1 MAEAH
6 ESLNANGQKL
16 ISFSIAAQE
25 YCVDV
30 MAVREIRG
38 WTMATTLPASPD
50 HVRGIINLRGTVLP
64 IVDLS
69 ARLGLG
75 TTESSARN
83 VIIVVEIA
91 GQQVGLL
98 VDAVSEIF
106 TVDPATMQPVPDVG
120 SEAVKRMV
128 RGILPSDGGK
138 LISWIA
144 LDNTLIDTHLQAA

>member
-1 MAEAH
+1 MTTPATSVAKQ
-6 ESLNANGQKL
+6 GQEL
-16 ISFSIAAQE
+16 ISFSIAEQE

-38 WTMATTLPASPD
+38 WTQATTLPASPE

-75 TTESSARN
+75 TTASSARN
-83 VIIVVEIA
+83 VIIVVDI
-91 GQQVGLL
+91 GDKQVGLL

-106 TVDPATMQPVPDVG
+106 TIDPKTMQPAPDVG

-128 RGILPSDGGK
+128 RGILPAEGGK

-144 LDNTLIDTHLQAA
+144 LENTLTDDVAQAA